1 MWLLE
6 AGSMVRQERAE
17 ATRDSVLRGAAGV
30 FIRLGYANASL
41 SEIIAESQVTKGA
54 LYFHFGSKEELARAV
69 IDEGAAR
76 FDAKCELWLDRRTPA
91 LESLIGISS
100 VTVDIGAHDVLV
112 RATFRLLVEI
122 GDYRGSGPA
131 TFDVWH
137 DIFRELTSRAADEG
151 DLRHDVDSS
160 DIARFLLQMV
170 SGVRLVAAATGTVRE
185 LSESMKS
192 SWNMVLPVVVPESKV
207 EYFRQF
213 AARRLGTDH

>member
-1 MWLLE
+1 
-6 AGSMVRQERAE
+6 MVRQERAE

-30 FIRLGYANASL
+30 FMRLGYANASL

-69 IDEGAAR
+69 IDEGSAR

-100 VTVDIGAHDVLV
+100 VTVDTGAHDVLV

-131 TFDVWH
+131 TFDVWL
-137 DIFRELTSRAADEG
+137 DIFRELASRAADEG
-151 DLRHDVDSS
+151 DLKSDVDSTG
-160 DIARFLLQMV
+160 IATFLLQMV
-170 SGVRLVAAATGTVRE
+170 SGVRLVAAATGSMRE
-185 LSESMKS
+185 LAESMKS
-192 SWNMVLPVVVPESKV
+192 SWNLVLPVVVPESKV

-213 AARRLGTDH
+213 TSRRLGTDH